1 MIERIT
7 FAFKFDAFKFD
18 AFKFD
23 AFKFDAFIVYPAD
36 A

>member
-23 AFKFDAFIVYPAD
+23 AFIVYPAD